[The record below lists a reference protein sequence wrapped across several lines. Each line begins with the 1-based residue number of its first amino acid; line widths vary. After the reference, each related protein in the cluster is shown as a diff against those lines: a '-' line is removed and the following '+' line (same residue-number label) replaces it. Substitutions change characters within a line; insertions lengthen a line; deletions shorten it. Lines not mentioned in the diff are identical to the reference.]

1 MRETRN
7 SRTLIIGGGI
17 TGLAAA
23 YETVR
28 LGGRPV
34 LIEQQQRLGGVI
46 QTERVDGCVLEQG
59 PDSFLSAKPAAAELI
74 RELGMGG
81 EIIASKDDERVTY
94 VVRKGRLVPLPDG
107 LMMMVPTRI
116 MPVAMSPLL
125 SWATKIR
132 MGLEYFHQPPK
143 ERRERTVG
151 EFIREHYGQETVD
164 YLAEPLLSGV
174 YGGDVERL
182 SVDSV
187 LARFVEIEAKHGSLT
202 KGVLAG
208 RKAAAGREKAAP
220 LFQTMRGGLGQLTEE
235 LERRIRPGCEVVH
248 QRVEAVER
256 AADGCWRVRAGG
268 EWIEGGSV
276 IFACPAWAA
285 GALLRGVQAQM
296 AALLEAIEYS
306 SSMTVALVYRKDQI
320 PALPPGF
327 GFLAPARERGVL
339 VACTFTGAKFPN
351 RVPDKHAVLRC
362 FLGGAGNEAILDTAD
377 GDIQSAIQ
385 DELERLLGWRRAP
398 DHVRIT
404 RWKRAM
410 AQYTVGHESR
420 MRLIEDIRLTLPG
433 LHLAGNAYSGI
444 GIPDCIRTGRAAA
457 RAADGLKPFAD

>member
-28 LGGRPV
+28 LGGRSV
-34 LIEQQQRLGGVI
+34 LIEQQPRLGGVI
-46 QTERVDGCVLEQG
+46 QTEQVDGCVLEQG

-81 EIIASKDDERVTY
+81 EIISSKDEERVTY

-116 MPVAMSPLL
+116 MPVAVSPLL

-132 MGLEYFHQPPK
+132 MGLEYFQKPP
-143 ERRERTVG
+143 ENRRERSVG
-151 EFIREHYGQETVD
+151 EFIREHYGQETVE

-202 KGVLAG
+202 KGVLAA
-208 RKAAAGREKAAP
+208 RKAAAGKAQGGA
-220 LFQTMRGGLGQLTEE
+220 LFQTMKGGLGQLTGE
-235 LERRIRPGCEVVH
+235 LEKRIRPDCEVVH
-248 QRVEAVER
+248 QRAEAVER
-256 AADGCWRVRAGG
+256 TGAGPWRVRVGG
-268 EWIEGGSV
+268 EWIEGGNV
-276 IFACPAWAA
+276 IFACPAYSA
-285 GALLRGVQAQM
+285 GTLLRGVQEQL
-296 AALLEAIEYS
+296 AALLEGVEYS
-306 SSMTVALVYRKDQI
+306 SSMTVALVYRKDRI
-320 PALPPGF
+320 PALPAGF
-327 GFLAPARERGVL
+327 GFLVPAKERGVL
-339 VACTFTGAKFPN
+339 VACTFTGAKFPY
-351 RVPDKHAVLRC
+351 RVPDTHAVLRC
-362 FLGGAGNEAILDTAD
+362 FLGGAGNEAILDAAD
-377 GDIQSAIQ
+377 GDIESAIQ
-385 DELERLLGWRRAP
+385 TELERLLGWRQEP

-420 MRLIEDIRLTLPG
+420 MRLIEDIRSTLPG

-457 RAADGLKPFAD
+457 REAAVRR

>member
-28 LGGRPV
+28 LGGRSV
-34 LIEQQQRLGGVI
+34 LIEQQPRLGGVI
-46 QTERVDGCVLEQG
+46 QTEQVDGCVLEQG

-81 EIIASKDDERVTY
+81 EIISSKDEERVTY

-116 MPVAMSPLL
+116 MPVAVSPLL

-132 MGLEYFHQPPK
+132 MGLEYFQKPP
-143 ERRERTVG
+143 ENRRERSVG
-151 EFIREHYGQETVD
+151 EFIREHYGQETVE

-202 KGVLAG
+202 KGVLAA
-208 RKAAAGREKAAP
+208 RKAAAGKAQGGA
-220 LFQTMRGGLGQLTEE
+220 LFQTMKGGLGQLTGE
-235 LERRIRPGCEVVH
+235 LEKRIRSDCEVVH
-248 QRVEAVER
+248 QRAEAVER
-256 AADGCWRVRAGG
+256 TGAGPWRVRVGG
-268 EWIEGGSV
+268 EWIEGGNV
-276 IFACPAWAA
+276 IFACPAYSA
-285 GALLRGVQAQM
+285 GTLLRGVQEQL
-296 AALLEAIEYS
+296 AALLEGVEYS

-327 GFLAPARERGVL
+327 GFLVPARERGVL

-351 RVPDKHAVLRC
+351 RVPDTHAVLRC
-362 FLGGAGNEAILDTAD
+362 FLGGAGNESILDKTD
-377 GDIQSAIQ
+377 QDVQSAIQ
-385 DELERLLGWRRAP
+385 DELARLLGWRQTP

-420 MRLIEDIRLTLPG
+420 MRLIEDIRSTLPG

-457 RAADGLKPFAD
+457 RAAAG